1 MNNLRSSI
9 SYKNAACKCVVSQK
23 FGSLN
28 VAPVDLFVLSPDCEK
43 GSISYNLDSKQ
54 HAELLLGGASRTNAI
69 SRGSQTDGILAQL
82 ILLSKSSALES
93 YTRFFE
99 RNGFFFPLDPVNH
112 TVVNANDIIHLT
124 KRICTIY
131 ELHSLIH
138 TPLGTTLEA
147 LNDRNQQFLNHLI
160 FLLYSPPITLP
171 LIDSRTQKERRICP
185 LKFTELLFDPDF
197 DYPSISKQ
205 KYHDTDYFE
214 VEDVFFKT
222 DRIKTTFYNAILQGE
237 PVPKIKNSDDV
248 YFRQLVAMHCSTEV
262 PLHVKKIVD
271 FFYHFQIANGV
282 LSSTTAKLNPDV
294 KAPRLPKVMVDKLS
308 EIANEVICE
317 EINYYISSARP
328 TIEPQAERSVEDK
341 ETIIWKTDSLM
352 QAIHIAI
359 MHDYVNDFI
368 YAKCE
373 YPMCKRPYF
382 PKFINNKKKKHCC
395 PGCSNLHQVA
405 KNKARKKQA
414 SEDTPNNQ

>member
-1 MNNLRSSI
+1 MNTLRSSI
-9 SYKNAACKCVVSQK
+9 SYKDAACKCVVSQK

-28 VAPVDLFVLSPDCEK
+28 VAPVDLFVLSPDSNKEP
-43 GSISYNLDSKQ
+43 ISYILDSKK
-54 HAELLLGGASRTNAI
+54 HAELLYAGAPKSNTI

-82 ILLSKSSALES
+82 ILLSKSSSLES

-112 TVVNANDIIHLT
+112 TVVNANDIIHLV
-124 KRICTIY
+124 KRISAIY
-131 ELHSLIH
+131 ELHSIINTSFKILKDKKEGYRKI
-138 TPLGTTLEA
+138 
-147 LNDRNQQFLNHLI
+147 LNNLI

-214 VEDVFFKT
+214 VEDAIFKT
-222 DRIKTTFYNAILQGE
+222 DKIKTKFYNAILQGE
-237 PVPKIKNSDDV
+237 PVPEIKNSDDV

-262 PLHVKKIVD
+262 PCTVKKIAD

-282 LSSTTAKLNPDV
+282 LSSTAAKPISRV
-294 KAPRLPKVMVDKLS
+294 GEFRLSAEMLKQLLA
-308 EIANEVICE
+308 IAQAVICE
-317 EINYYISSARP
+317 EISYYISSAQP
-328 TIEPQAERSVEDK
+328 SIEPQEEVSIQDN

-359 MHDYVNDFI
+359 MHDYVNGFI
-368 YAKCE
+368 YGKCK
-373 YPMCKRPYF
+373 YSKCKRPYF
-382 PKFINNKKKKHCC
+382 PKSIENIKKEFCC
-395 PGCSNLHQVA
+395 TKCRNQYQVA
-405 KNKARKKQA
+405 KSKARQKQA
-414 SEDTPNNQ
+414 SEDTPQ